1 MPDLIILIGEIPDTD
16 ELISSGMLEVR
27 LGMEVNV
34 PGISIINGRK
44 AALCRVLL
52 FCAPPVPSV
61 I

>member
-1 MPDLIILIGEIPDTD
+1 MPDLSILIGEIPDTD

-27 LGMEVNV
+27 LGMEVSV
-34 PGISIINGRK
+34 PGSSIINGRK
-44 AALCRVLL
+44 AALCQVLL